1 MKRRLLVILFVF
13 AAFCFDAAAQGRT
26 LRFVYVAHDENTV
39 TQKLIYVLRDYY
51 NDALNYPEQRAVV
64 FYLPNGNYPEIV
76 RVNTPDENPKDFD
89 RIVAE
94 LQGKRSHDVDVSTD
108 LENIQRIFR
117 ELETNGGGLESVFES
132 MEWDWYINSTFWA
145 LGYNESVI
153 AALSWIMEMP
163 SLVAK
168 GYLDLKFY
176 SDENDI
182 LPVADEHPFGQK
194 GLMDGINFIPLTY

>member
-1 MKRRLLVILFVF
+1 MKRRLLVMLVVF
-13 AAFCFDAAAQGRT
+13 ATFCFGSVAQGRT
-26 LRFVYVAHDENTV
+26 LRFVYITHDENTV

-51 NDALNYPEQRAVV
+51 NDALNYPDQRAVV
-64 FYLPNGNYPEIV
+64 FYLSNGNYPEIV
-76 RVNTPDENPKDFD
+76 RVNTANENPKDFD

-94 LQGKRSHDVDVSTD
+94 LQGKRSHDVDVETD
-108 LENIQRIFR
+108 IENIQRIFN
-117 ELETNGGGLESVFES
+117 EIEASGGGEPVFENV
-132 MEWDWYINSTFWA
+132 EWDWYINSTFWA

-163 SLVAK
+163 SLVAN

-176 SDENDI
+176 YDENDI
-182 LPVADEHPFGQK
+182 LPVDDEHPFGQK